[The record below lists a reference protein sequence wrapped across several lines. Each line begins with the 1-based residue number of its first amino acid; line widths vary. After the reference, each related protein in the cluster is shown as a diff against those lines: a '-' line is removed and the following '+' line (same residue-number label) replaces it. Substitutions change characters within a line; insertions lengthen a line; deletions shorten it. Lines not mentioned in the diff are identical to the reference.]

1 MARLCREP
9 AAKRPREGDA
19 TAEESGMSDDLVVV
33 EVCMVGPKLTQLL
46 SLSTT
51 RVVIA
56 LPHHVLCPLSSI

>member
-9 AAKRPREGDA
+9 AAKRPREGDV

-33 EVCMVGPKLTQLL
+33 EVRLLGLKPTQLL
-46 SLSTT
+46 SLLTT

-56 LPHHVLCPLSSI
+56 LPHHVLCPLFSI